1 MTSIHNKM
9 NHGQRETADRIS
21 AKKMTNDVV
30 VIGGGA
36 AGMFAAIHA
45 AKNGLRVLLIEKNDR
60 LGKKLLIT
68 GKGRCNVTNA
78 CAPEE
83 VLKNVPGNPRFLYS
97 AVYGFPPEQT
107 MAFFEEN
114 GCALKV
120 ERGNRVFP
128 VSDRSAD
135 ILAVL
140 ERGLK
145 QYGVTRRQ
153 ETAAGLF
160 VQDGKLAGIKT
171 DCGIISC
178 DCAILCTG
186 GKSYPLTGST
196 GDGYR
201 LAASV
206 GHSITEPTGSLVPL
220 ESNVDC
226 AEMQGLSLRNTELKM
241 IDGKGKTVFR
251 DFGELLFTHFGI
263 SGPMA
268 LSASAHR
275 KAGESYRI
283 VLDLK
288 PALDEAKLDARFLR
302 DFEKYAN
309 RSMENALADLYPHSM
324 IPVLLRRCGID
335 ASMQANS
342 LTKQQRR
349 ALLEQ
354 TKRFEIPVTGVR
366 PVEEAIITRGGVSV
380 KEVDPK
386 TMQSK
391 LVSGLYFAGEIL
403 DCDAYTG
410 GFNLQIA
417 WSTAYAAAK
426 ACAESLSNN

>member
-1 MTSIHNKM
+1 MFT
-9 NHGQRETADRIS
+9 
-21 AKKMTNDVV
+21 KKLTNDLV

-36 AGMFAAIHA
+36 AGMFAAIQA
-45 AKNGLRVLLIEKNDR
+45 AKNGLRVILIEKNDR
-60 LGKKLLIT
+60 LGKKLAIT

-78 CAPEE
+78 CSAEDM
-83 VLKNVPGNPRFLYS
+83 LKNVPRNPRFLYS
-97 AVYGFPPEQT
+97 AVYGFTPEQI
-107 MAFFEEN
+107 MNFFEEN
-114 GCALKV
+114 GCTLKV

-128 VSDRSAD
+128 LSDRSAD
-135 ILAVL
+135 IISVL
-140 ERGLK
+140 ERCLK
-145 QYGVTRRQ
+145 RYGVSRKH
-153 ETAAGLF
+153 ETVTGLF
-160 VQDGKLAGIKT
+160 VQDGKLAGVKT

-178 DCAILCTG
+178 NQAILCTG

-196 GDGYR
+196 GDGYA
-201 LAASV
+201 LAESI
-206 GHSITEPTGSLVPL
+206 GHTVISPKGSLVPL
-220 ESNVDC
+220 ESHSDC
-226 AEMQGLSLRNTELKM
+226 TQMQGLSLRNTELKLL
-241 IDGKGKTVFR
+241 DKKGKTVFS

-268 LSASAHR
+268 LSASAHF
-275 KAGESYRI
+275 KEQEEYRV

-288 PALDEAKLDARFLR
+288 PALDENKLDARFLR

-324 IPVLLRRCGID
+324 IPVLLNRCGIPN
-335 ASMQANS
+335 SMQANS

-354 TKRFEIPVTGVR
+354 TKRFEIPISGLR
-366 PVEEAIITRGGVSV
+366 PVEEAIITRGGVNV

-391 LVSGLYFAGEIL
+391 IVSGLYFAGEIL

-417 WSTAYAAAK
+417 WATAYAAAN
-426 ACAESLSNN
+426 ASVQAVAGD